1 MPSSQTLKSPSCPKH
16 RSCWGMQSCG
26 RIRFTLLAANGSIP
40 ALGMGTGAFPA
51 SHEMALETPFPHPEH
66 LQNSSPSQS
75 SQRMRLLPLHQSQ
88 RKSVISW
95 MFTNKRR
102 IWRQIKDD
110 SPDLA
115 QYQVPA
121 LTAFA
126 WVPFLCSVA
135 ELGVSHH
142 ALIMVFLRLS
152 GFIRSLKIQP
162 AKDLKKQNNNMPQ
175 PTRSSRL
182 HLREA
187 PTGFFLTLL
196 PAM

>member
-1 MPSSQTLKSPSCPKH
+1 MPSSQTLKSPRCPEH
-16 RSCWGMQSCG
+16 RSCSGMHNCG
-26 RIRFTLLAANGSIP
+26 RIGFTLLAANGSIP
-40 ALGMGTGAFPA
+40 ALGTGTGAFPT
-51 SHEMALETPFPHPEH
+51 SHEMAPEPPFPHPEP
-66 LQNSSPSQS
+66 LQNSSPAQS
-75 SQRMRLLPLHQSQ
+75 AQRMRLLPLHQSQ

-142 ALIMVFLRLS
+142 ALIMPF
-152 GFIRSLKIQP
+152 
-162 AKDLKKQNNNMPQ
+162 
-175 PTRSSRL
+175 
-182 HLREA
+182 
-187 PTGFFLTLL
+187 
-196 PAM
+196 